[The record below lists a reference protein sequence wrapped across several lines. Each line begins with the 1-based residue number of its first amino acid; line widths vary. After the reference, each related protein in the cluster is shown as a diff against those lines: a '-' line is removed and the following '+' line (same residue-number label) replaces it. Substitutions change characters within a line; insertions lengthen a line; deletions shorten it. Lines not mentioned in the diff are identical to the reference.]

1 MDFDDYIEQKA
12 QELVDFKKMFK
23 RDWDATHD
31 KVFQKQ
37 EERVKQLTSLADEWL
52 EIMFPADKNTWRG
65 HYDIT
70 ILATKR
76 KTEE

>member
-12 QELVDFKKMFK
+12 QELADFKKMFK
-23 RDWDATHD
+23 RDWDSTHE

-37 EERVKQLTSLADEWL
+37 EERVKQLNALADEWL
-52 EIMFPADKNTWRG
+52 EIMFPLDKNTWSG
-65 HYDIT
+65 NYDIT